1 MDIASRN
8 QAAVGGYSAP
18 SSLTATSAIQSS
30 NSITTRPAVAA
41 AGEPLPQPADGG
53 FQPSDRASRYVEE
66 LDKQA
71 RSLFD
76 LAPLQLPGVADI
88 RQFEQAFSEAMAA
101 AGIESDQAIELT
113 TDHEGRVVVSNDHP
127 DKEGIEA
134 LFRDHPEFQQQF
146 VRAQMAQTFQKLEAL
161 HQQWQQ
167 KIESGMDEEAAGI
180 WLANQARALVD
191 NAQTMTIEP
200 QNKVAEQSTQGGSA
214 PDIMAALYQRVGG

>member
-18 SSLTATSAIQSS
+18 SSLTATSAIQRS

-41 AGEPLPQPADGG
+41 AGEPLPQPADNG

-76 LAPLQLPGVADI
+76 LPPLQLPGVADI
-88 RQFEQAFSEAMAA
+88 RQFEQAFSEAMAR
-101 AGIESDQAIELT
+101 AGIETDQPIELT
-113 TDHEGRVVVSNDHP
+113 NDHEGNVIVSNNHP
-127 DKEGIEA
+127 DKERIEA
-134 LFRDHPEFQQQF
+134 LFRNDRDFQQQF

-191 NAQTMTIEP
+191 SAQTVTIEP
-200 QNKVAEQSTQGGSA
+200 QNTVAEQSTQGGSA
-214 PDIMAALYQRVGG
+214 ADIMAALYQRVGS